1 MCMATLERRVQVL
14 LDEERYQQAAAAAR
28 ERGVSVGQV
37 IRDALD
43 GSLGASRRRRMQA
56 GAEILAAEP
65 MDLPEDPAELRRE
78 LDAAHDRFDRS
89 G

>member
-14 LDEERYQQAAAAAR
+14 LDEERYQAAAAAAR